1 MISKGLTHDDIRDI
15 AIKIVDDMVDS
26 CLITNC
32 LDTDD
37 TTEFDVQDIIVKR
50 LEENLY
56 IKS

>member
-1 MISKGLTHDDIRDI
+1 MKGLTHDDIRDI